1 MDLLASLFEFWQD
14 SVLHVLEQIAFL
26 LLSVPKGI
34 YSMEAEV
41 VNVPTLHTMEGELLT
56 SHGSVV
62 LHNCTTGKKAYYGI
76 KFTYDL
82 HLLCPCSI
90 AWL

>member
-1 MDLLASLFEFWQD
+1 
-14 SVLHVLEQIAFL
+14 
-26 LLSVPKGI
+26 
-34 YSMEAEV
+34 MEAEV